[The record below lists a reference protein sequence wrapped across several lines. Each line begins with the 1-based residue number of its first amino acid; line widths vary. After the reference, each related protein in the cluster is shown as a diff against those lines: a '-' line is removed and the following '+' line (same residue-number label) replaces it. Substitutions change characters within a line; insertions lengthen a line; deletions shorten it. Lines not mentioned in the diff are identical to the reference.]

1 MSNHKIARGIG
12 LVVGAWA
19 AIAASQAAWAGSQLE
34 STRSTCAPINCA
46 GMTLRGI
53 HQVNE
58 PFVIQVFAR
67 EGECLRLDVSTQTE
81 DLAMLI
87 VAPSINFGQ
96 VSDDRDAG
104 DTRPLLALD
113 VLPWTGWYT
122 VAISPYDVGQTTA
135 RFTLEYGRY
144 PGGNP
149 NCAPAPTAAGQSFQL
164 MGGDRSKA
172 YSPASAA
179 VANGT
184 GAR

>member
-1 MSNHKIARGIG
+1 MSNHKLARAIGIG
-12 LVVGAWA
+12 VSAWA
-19 AIAASQAAWAGSQLE
+19 AFAASNAAWAGAQLE

-58 PFVIQVFAR
+58 PFMVQVFAR
-67 EGECLRLDVSTQTE
+67 AGECLRLDVSTQTA
-81 DLAMLI
+81 DLAMVI
-87 VAPSINFGQ
+87 IAPSVNFGQ
-96 VSDDRDAG
+96 VSDDRDVG

-122 VAISPYDVGQTTA
+122 VLVSPFDVDQTTA

-144 PGGNP
+144 PGGNA

-164 MGGDRSKA
+164 MGGDGSKA
-172 YSPASAA
+172 FSPASAA
-179 VANGT
+179 VTNGN
-184 GAR
+184 GVR